1 MIRPFTAICMSA
13 AFASGLFLYQTKHQA
28 QMLDR
33 QIMGVLKQTEAAR
46 ERIGVM
52 KAEWALLNEPE
63 RLAEL
68 SQKHLGLRTLAPTQF
83 VAVADLGSR
92 LPPPVAPAAPG
103 ATAPATDEAA
113 EASPTPVAAVAPAP
127 MAASQAV
134 PSARVAARNPPAAS
148 AAAPVQ
154 VASAAVRPHA
164 PPEHRVEPAAAAR
177 PSPVAPVQMASLPVP
192 APAPVPP
199 VHHLSAP
206 VVSIGATAIQPP
218 HPPGPVSGALARST
232 ATHSTAA
239 SPARDT
245 DPRLAPAMLAS
256 GPPASAYQASAT
268 YQSAPTYQSALG
280 GARPP
285 LPPPVPYGAAQA
297 R

>member
-13 AFASGLFLYQTKHQA
+13 AVASGLFLYQTKHQA

-46 ERIGVM
+46 ERIGAM

-92 LPPPVAPAAPG
+92 LPPPAAPGTALPATGEAAAAPSAPVPAPVVAAPAAP
-103 ATAPATDEAA
+103 AA
-113 EASPTPVAAVAPAP
+113 RLA
-127 MAASQAV
+127 
-134 PSARVAARNPPAAS
+134 ARVPPAAPVPLPP
-148 AAAPVQ
+148 PVQ
-154 VASAAVRPHA
+154 VASAAARPHV
-164 PPEHRVEPAAAAR
+164 PQPEHRAEPAAAR
-177 PSPVAPVQMASLPVP
+177 PAPPPAVQMASLPAPP
-192 APAPVPP
+192 APSMQA
-199 VHHLSAP
+199 VHHPLAP
-206 VVSIGATAIQPP
+206 VVSIGAAPIQP
-218 HPPGPVSGALARST
+218 RSSAPNSST
-232 ATHSTAA
+232 PSRGMATSA
-239 SPARDT
+239 ARDG
-245 DPRLAPAMLAS
+245 DLRPAPAVLAS
-256 GPPASAYQASAT
+256 SPPASAYQSAT
-268 YQSAPTYQSALG
+268 PYQSAPSYQSALG
-280 GARPP
+280 GARPS